1 MKPCGTS
8 VLARR
13 HKVDDGVSSR
23 ARLRK
28 TPQKSAY
35 LGEKK
40 GLIILVEF
48 TDTKF
53 QSENSYQIW
62 SDIANLEGYSDNN
75 APGSVS
81 DYFYNQSYGQFRLT
95 FDVVGSELWTVP
107 SDL

>member
-1 MKPCGTS
+1 MKRLLFILLTFHFSLFTSFAQEMKPCGTS

-13 HKVDDGVSSR
+13 HKVEDSASSR

-48 TDTKF
+48 TDT
-53 QSENSYQIW
+53 
-62 SDIANLEGYSDNN
+62 
-75 APGSVS
+75 
-81 DYFYNQSYGQFRLT
+81 T
-95 FDVVGSELWTVP
+95 FLS
-107 SDL
+107 